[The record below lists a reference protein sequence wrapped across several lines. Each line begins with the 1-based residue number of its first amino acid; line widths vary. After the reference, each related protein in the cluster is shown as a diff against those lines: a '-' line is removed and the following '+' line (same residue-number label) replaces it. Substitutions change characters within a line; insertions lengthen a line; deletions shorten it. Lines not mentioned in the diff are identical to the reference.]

1 MTITNMVVTP
11 EGQTQVPLTAEEL
24 VELNA
29 YRQAEIN
36 KEPAKALNLIRLER
50 NQFLAETD
58 WWGASDQT
66 MTDAQTTYRQAL
78 RDYPATYEADNS
90 SAWPIKP

>member
-11 EGQTQVPLTAEEL
+11 EGQAQVPLTEAEL

-29 YRQAEIN
+29 YRQAEKD
-36 KEPAKALNLIRLER
+36 KEPARVLNLIRLER
-50 NQFLAETD
+50 DQLLAKTD

-78 RDYPATYEADNS
+78 RDYPATYEADNA
-90 SAWPIKP
+90 SAFPTKP